1 MSLYA
6 LTIFLSAFLLFLVQ
20 PMLGKTILPW
30 FGGSPGVWTA
40 CMLFFQALLVVGYVY
55 AHGLVR
61 LPARS
66 QAIVH
71 TALLAGAIL
80 LLPITPSE
88 VWKPTSEANPVARIL
103 FVLALSVGGPYLMLS
118 STGPLVQA
126 WFARAQ
132 PGRSPYRL
140 YALSNV
146 GSLLA
151 LLAYPLAVELWLRL
165 PVQTGS
171 WSVAFAVFALL
182 CGACAWRATRAEWLE
197 GAEPAVKPAFAL
209 VADDGP
215 APTLR
220 SIVIWLGLSGLA
232 SMMLLASTNQI
243 CQDVASVPFLWVL
256 PLGLYLLTFI
266 LCFNYENRDLGTWSA
281 ASAVLAVGIATWV
294 LEQGPSM
301 YLSVQV
307 VVYALT
313 LFVCCMACHG
323 ELVKRRPSPSHL
335 TLFYLVLSV
344 GGLLGG
350 IFVSLLAPAIFDDFW
365 EYPLG
370 LVLCFA
376 LGVSVVVRETLEEDR
391 APRRL
396 AIGAAIVIGLTSLMV
411 WELDRGVASPRRA
424 AIVTVRDFY
433 GVFRVTDE
441 LRGQPPQLLR
451 TVWSGL
457 IRHGVQFQHSPKRR
471 LALGY
476 HGEGSGVGLAI
487 AEHPKQRDGRPMRLG
502 VVGLGAGALAAY
514 AESGDSIR
522 FYEISPSIVRIAD
535 QNFSYLGDARG
546 RGAQVTVALGDA
558 RIELERELEQQR
570 PGRFDVLAVDAFS
583 GDAVPMHLLTREAAE
598 IYWQHLAPGGVM
610 AINISNLHLE
620 LDPVVRALVEQAD
633 ASAIRVTNEADESA
647 GQLAARWWLLSK
659 DPASLSSARLRAAS
673 DRDVSGGSVLLWT
686 DDFSSLLGVLR

>member
-30 FGGSPGVWTA
+30 FGGSPAVWTA

-61 LPARS
+61 LPART

-71 TALLAGAIL
+71 TVLLAGAIL

-88 VWKPTSEANPVARIL
+88 VWKPTSEVSPVAHIL
-103 FVLALSVGGPYLMLS
+103 FVLALSVGGPYLILS
-118 STGPLVQA
+118 ATGPLVQA
-126 WFARAQ
+126 WFARAH

-151 LLAYPLAVELWLRL
+151 LLAYPLVVELWLRL

-182 CGACAWRATRAEWLE
+182 CATCAWQVTRAKSQESVDL
-197 GAEPAVKPAFAL
+197 AVDPAIRLA
-209 VADDGP
+209 ADDEP

-220 SIVIWLGLSGLA
+220 SIVTWLGLSGLA
-232 SMMLLASTNQI
+232 SMLLLASTNQI

-281 ASAVLAVGIATWV
+281 ATAPLAVGIAIWV
-294 LEQGPSM
+294 LEQGPAM
-301 YLSVQV
+301 FLWVQV

-323 ELVKRRPSPSHL
+323 ELVKRRPSPRHL
-335 TLFYLVLSV
+335 TLFYLVVSV
-344 GGLLGG
+344 GGVLGG
-350 IFVSLLAPAIFDDFW
+350 IFVSLVAPAIFNDFW

-376 LGVSVVVRETLEEDR
+376 LGVSVVVRETLDEDR

-451 TVWSGL
+451 TVWSGSV
-457 IRHGVQFQHSPKRR
+457 RHGIQIQDSPKRR
-471 LALGY
+471 LAAGY
-476 HGEGSGVGLAI
+476 YGACSGVGLAI
-487 AEHPKQRDGRPMRLG
+487 TEHPKQGDGRPMRFG

-514 AESGDSIR
+514 AESGDAIR

-535 QNFSYLGDARG
+535 QNFSYLGDARR
-546 RGAQVTVALGDA
+546 RGAQVTTVLGDA
-558 RIELERELEQQR
+558 RIELERELEQRR
-570 PGRFDVLAVDAFS
+570 PGRFDVLTVDAFS
-583 GDAVPMHLLTREAAE
+583 GDAIPMHLLTREAAE
-598 IYWQHLAPGGVM
+598 IYWQHLAPGGVL
-610 AINISNLHLE
+610 AIHVSSLHLE

-633 ASAIRVTNEADESA
+633 ASAIRISNRADESF
-647 GQLAARWWLLSK
+647 GRLAARWWLLSK
-659 DPASLSSARLRAAS
+659 DPASLSSARLRAAA
-673 DRDVSGGSVLLWT
+673 DPDVLDGPVLPWT